1 MKNILIMVVLA
12 AMAGGLVW
20 WLNRPEI
27 PQVTAAILDSG
38 PVESLVANTRAGTVR
53 SCQRSKLSLS
63 TGGTVAALHV
73 KNGDR
78 VEKGQLLMELWNLDQ
93 HARREQ
99 AAAQLDATRL
109 AVKEI
114 CDAAARDRR
123 ESKRAEALARKKV
136 ISEDA
141 LDAAI
146 TRADVSEHS
155 CTRAK
160 IEVRAAKAQL
170 ELQSALLDQTRLVA
184 PFAGVVAEINGEV
197 GEFVTPSPPGIP
209 TPPAVDL
216 IDDSCLYVR
225 APIDEV
231 DAADIRVGM
240 PARIALDAF
249 RGKSFNAVVTRIA
262 PYVQDY
268 EKQARTVDVEAE
280 FRPVPKDV
288 TLLVGY
294 SADVEIILQQRE
306 NVLRVPTEA
315 IFDQNQLLVLNAD
328 NVLEQ
333 RTIVTGLSNWSWT
346 EITDGASAGERVLLS
361 LDTPGA
367 EAGARVVVAP

>member
-1 MKNILIMVVLA
+1 MKKLLIVVILLA
-12 AMAGGLVW
+12 AAAAVIW
-20 WLNRPEI
+20 WFNRPDI
-27 PQVTAAILDSG
+27 PQVTVATLDSG
-38 PVESLVANTRAGTVR
+38 PVEALVANTRAGTIR
-53 SCQRSKLSLS
+53 SCQRSKLSLT

-78 VEKGQLLMELWNLDQ
+78 VEQGQLLMELWNADQ
-93 HARREQ
+93 RARVDQ
-99 AAAQLDATRL
+99 ATAQLDAARV

-114 CDAAARDRR
+114 CDGAARDRR
-123 ESKRAEALARKKV
+123 EAQRAETLARKKV
-136 ISEDA
+136 ISDDA
-141 LDAAI
+141 LDTAT
-146 TRADVSEHS
+146 TRAEVSEHS
-155 CTRAK
+155 CARAK
-160 IEVRAAKAQL
+160 VEVQAAQAQR
-170 ELQSALLDQTRLVA
+170 ELHAALLEQTRLVA

-216 IDDSCLYVR
+216 IADECLYVR

-231 DAADIRVGM
+231 DAAAIRTGM
-240 PARIALDAF
+240 PARISLDAF
-249 RGKSFNAVVTRIA
+249 RGQTFNAVVTRIA

-280 FRPVPKDV
+280 FSPVPEDI

-294 SADVEIILQQRE
+294 SADIEVILQQRS

-315 IFDQNQLLVLNAD
+315 IFDQNQLLVVNAD

-333 RTIVTGLSNWSWT
+333 RTITAGLSNWTWT
-346 EITDGASAGERVLLS
+346 EISDGAKAGERVLLS

-367 EAGARVVVAP
+367 TAGARVVVTP